1 MTRLTTGFMCWLMMN
16 KSELRKIYKA
26 KRRALSDADFAA
38 INERL
43 FSRFFDELDATL
55 TEIDY
60 LHTYLPI
67 TRLREVDTL
76 AIIQML
82 KKRYS
87 NVGLVLSRT
96 DMAQGT
102 MSNHLVVG
110 QMSLV
115 ENDWGIP
122 EPQNTQPFDGI
133 LIDVVLVPLLVA
145 DKHGHRVGY
154 GKGFYDRFLG
164 QLRPDALKVGLSLFP
179 VIDHIDDTNEHDVPL
194 DLIITP

>member
-1 MTRLTTGFMCWLMMN
+1 MMN